1 MTPTADRLSSN
12 VSHHNVKLSIQLL
25 NSTFKPIE
33 PLVDNVF
40 QYINFIID
48 TIDRHRLKNPT
59 VNRSNTIV
67 QAQSDNAAIEQPLSR
82 SSLLFQKLTIAIDR
96 LCNHGMNDGLRPTFG
111 YRGMGD
117 RHQFRNGRLRALRS
131 WNPINY
137 YDMGC

>member
-1 MTPTADRLSSN
+1 
-12 VSHHNVKLSIQLL
+12 L

-48 TIDRHRLKNPT
+48 TIDLHRLKNPT
-59 VNRSNTIV
+59 VNRSKCDRPGSKRQCRDRTTVKPIV
-67 QAQSDNAAIEQPLSR
+67 LTVS
-82 SSLLFQKLTIAIDR
+82 KLTIAIDR

-117 RHQFRNGRLRALRS
+117 RHQFRNGILRALRS